1 MEKFNWT
8 REDTC
13 LLIENFELYPELW
26 NVHTAEFKDRIKKQN
41 ALQTLADLFNTST
54 AEIQRKL
61 HNLRTQVNQEWRKI
75 QIKKSRLFF
84 PSCLSYLSLN

>member
-13 LLIENFELYPELW
+13 LLIENFELHPELW
-26 NVHTAEFKDRIKKQN
+26 NVQLYILQNSKTIKKQN
-41 ALQTLADLFNTST
+41 ALQKFADLFNTST

-61 HNLRTQVNQEWRKI
+61 HN
-75 QIKKSRLFF
+75 
-84 PSCLSYLSLN
+84 

>member
-1 MEKFNWT
+1 MEKLKWT

-26 NVHTAEFKDRIKKQN
+26 NVHSAEFKDRIKKQH
-41 ALQTLADLFNTST
+41 ALQKLADLFNTST

-75 QIKKSRLFF
+75 
-84 PSCLSYLSLN
+84 